1 MPLTD
6 QTIVICSTARLVRGI
21 TLREQ
26 LLQQA
31 AGYQQWQATKVY
43 TLQQWL
49 DEQVG
54 NALLTGDIAS
64 DALPTTVLSEVT
76 EAYLWSEAISTCLA
90 KHEATALFDIRSL
103 AKSAIE
109 ANQLMYDWRLDE
121 SDINHDYISQ
131 ETRQFLRWRHTFQAL
146 CEKQDAIDTAG
157 KTKRQIDLI
166 TQLLQAQRLNL
177 PSYIELAGFDRIT
190 PLEQSLLDSLKAAGV
205 QIQRANMG
213 MEQEASIQNYALTDY
228 QTECRAAVAWAKAK
242 LQQNPQAR
250 LAIVSPILG
259 NMRRE
264 LADLLDDTFHPN
276 TLQPDQY
283 EAARCY
289 DFSIGL
295 ALSEYPMMHSALQ
308 LLRFVLTKPA
318 IDYETTAAVLLDVYW
333 GDIAE
338 LNCKAEFDAYLRQRL
353 NASYSLEQLIT
364 RLQHFLTENNTRLDT
379 LTTHLNLLQ
388 DFRLQTQQ
396 RQLLSYWLDAFVRLL
411 DAVNWAKTRSISS
424 HEYQQKNAFSKCI
437 TALKASDKIFGAMTA
452 SEALQKLTEICA
464 NTMFQPEATGS
475 LNIQLLGLLETPG
488 LQQDAVWIMNMNDQ
502 HWPPA
507 VRLNPL
513 LPADLQRSRGTPN
526 ASAGV
531 QSTFANLV
539 HQRWLKSAAEV
550 VFSYALKEQDR
561 ELRPSPLLD
570 IPVSETLATP
580 AIVNTLAEKLS
591 QPVRMQMLE
600 DYMAPPVI
608 DTEQV
613 RGGVKLFA
621 TQAICPAWAFY
632 QYRLGA
638 RKLETPIDGLDN
650 MSRGSLLH
658 KVLQYFWL
666 GCEDS
671 DRLKAMSENERETA
685 IERAVERSIDD
696 LSHETGFSLPG
707 QVLRIERQ
715 RLKLLMQY
723 WLALE
728 TERADFSVQA
738 CEKKITLN
746 IEGLQ
751 LQLTIDRI
759 DELAEGGLVVI
770 DYKTGSA
777 VTHKSWGDDR
787 IAEPQLPIYAALA
800 LKGEQ
805 VVGVCFGKVRTDE
818 TKIIGLAESEALLP
832 DVGTLEK
839 TRINNFKRFESWDA
853 LIAHW
858 EHSLIS
864 IAREIRSGLASVT
877 YVNESDLEYC
887 DVKPLLRLPE
897 RQVQFEKAQFE
908 QLQSSVASGGGST

>member
-6 QTIVICSTARLVRGI
+6 QTIIICSTARLVRGVI
-21 TLREQ
+21 LREQ
-26 LLQQA
+26 LRQQA
-31 AGYQQWQATKVY
+31 AGHLQWQASKAF

-49 DEQVG
+49 DEQIA

-64 DALPTTVLSEVT
+64 DALPTTVLSEVA
-76 EAYLWSEAISTCLA
+76 EAYLWSEAISSCLA
-90 KHEATALFDIRSL
+90 KHEAAALFDIRSL
-103 AKSAIE
+103 ARSAIE

-121 SDINHDYISQ
+121 SNINHDYISQ

-146 CEKQDAIDTAG
+146 CEKQGAIDAAS
-157 KTKRQIDLI
+157 KTKRQIELI
-166 TQLLQAQRLNL
+166 TKLLHAQQLVL
-177 PSYIELAGFDRIT
+177 PGHIELAGFDRIT
-190 PLEQSLLDSLKAAGV
+190 PLEQSLLDSLQLNGV
-205 QIQRANMG
+205 QIQRTAMG
-213 MEQEASIQNYALTDY
+213 IEREADIQSYALTDY
-228 QTECRAAVAWAKAK
+228 QAECRAAVAWAKSK
-242 LQQNPQAR
+242 LEQNPQAK

-259 NMRRE
+259 NMRRQ

-283 EAARCY
+283 ESARCY
-289 DFSIGL
+289 DFSLGL
-295 ALSEYPMMHSALQ
+295 ALSEYPMVHSALQ
-308 LLRFVLTKPA
+308 LLRFVLIKPVV
-318 IDYETTAAVLLDVYW
+318 DYETTAAVLLDVYW

-338 LNCKAEFDAYLRQRL
+338 LNTKAEFDAYLRQRL
-353 NASYSLEQLIT
+353 SASYSLEQLVT
-364 RLQHFLTENNTRLDT
+364 RLQHFITENNAQLDA
-379 LTTHLNLLQ
+379 LTAYLKLMQ
-388 DFRLQTQQ
+388 DFSQQTNQ
-396 RQLLSYWLDAFVRLL
+396 RQSLASWLDAFVKLL
-411 DAVNWAKTRSISS
+411 DALNWAKTRSISS

-437 TALKASDKIFGAMTA
+437 TALKTGEKIFGAMTA
-452 SEALQKLTEICA
+452 LEALQKLTEICA
-464 NTMFQPEATGS
+464 NTMFQPEAKGS

-513 LPADLQRSRGTPN
+513 LPAELQRTRGTPN
-526 ASAGV
+526 ASANV
-531 QSTFANLV
+531 QSTFANLI
-539 HQRWLKSAAEV
+539 HERWLKSAPEV
-550 VFSYALKEQDR
+550 IFSYALKEQDR
-561 ELRPSPLLD
+561 ELRPSPLLEALT
-570 IPVSETLATP
+570 PSKTVPATI
-580 AIVNTLAEKLS
+580 ATLAEQLA
-591 QPVRMQMLE
+591 QPAAMQMLE
-600 DYMAPPVI
+600 DHMAPPI
-608 DTEQV
+608 SDAEQV

-638 RKLETPIDGLDN
+638 RKLETPVDGLDN

-666 GCEDS
+666 ACEDS
-671 DRLKAMSENERETA
+671 NRLKAMGEEQRDKAVEHA
-685 IERAVERSIDD
+685 IERSINE
-696 LSHETGFSLPG
+696 LSHETGFSMPAQILK
-707 QVLRIERQ
+707 IEQQ

-728 TERADFSVQA
+728 AERADFSVQA
-738 CEKKITLN
+738 CEKKISLAVEGLTLN
-746 IEGLQ
+746 
-751 LQLTIDRI
+751 LTIDRI
-759 DELAEGGLVVI
+759 DQLAEGGLVVI

-818 TKIIGLAESEALLP
+818 TKFIGLAESEALLP
-832 DVGTLEK
+832 DVSTLEK
-839 TRINNFKRFESWDA
+839 SRTSSFKRFENWDA

-858 EHSLIS
+858 EHSLVS
-864 IAREIRSGLASVT
+864 IANEIRSGLASVI
-877 YVNESDLEYC
+877 YANESDLGYC

-897 RQVQFEKAQFE
+897 RQIQFEH
-908 QLQSSVASGGGST
+908 LQSSTAMKGEAA